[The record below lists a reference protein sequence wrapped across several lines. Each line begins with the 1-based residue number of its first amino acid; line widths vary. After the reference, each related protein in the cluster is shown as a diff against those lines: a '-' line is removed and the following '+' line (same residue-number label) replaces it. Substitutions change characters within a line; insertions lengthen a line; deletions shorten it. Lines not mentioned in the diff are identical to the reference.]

1 MLSGDASLTVKVLDV
16 WAVMSDPSGRSFG
29 LAAG

>member
-1 MLSGDASLTVKVLDV
+1 MTGLPSLSKSFVV
-16 WAVMSDPSGRSFG
+16 WRVTSDPSGRSFG